1 MGTRGPVPKRSDER
15 IRRNKDEVPI
25 EKVEAIGPVEIP
37 ELGFDNPHP
46 VVVDLYRSLSESAQS
61 QFYEPSDWQY
71 ARFALHF
78 ANRLLTS
85 PKPSG
90 QMLASVNAM
99 LTDLL
104 VSEGSRRRVRLEV
117 ERNQAEG
124 DVIDIAA
131 HFRQAMQQG

>member
-78 ANRLLTS
+78 ANRLLKS

-90 QMLASVNAM
+90 QMLASVNQM